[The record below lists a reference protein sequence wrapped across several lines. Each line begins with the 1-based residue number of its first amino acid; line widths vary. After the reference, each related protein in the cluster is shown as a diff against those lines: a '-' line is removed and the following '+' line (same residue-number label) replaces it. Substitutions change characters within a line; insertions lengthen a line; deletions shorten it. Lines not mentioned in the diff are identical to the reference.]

1 MSAPGGMRRL
11 IALMLAATL
20 MLLPLSAQAGLTARF
35 IDVGQGDSCLITCDG
50 ESMLVDGGTAD
61 SSSKLV
67 ALLGELGIDSLRYMI
82 NTHPHDDHVGGLC
95 GPLSVVGVDAVYAN
109 TTDYDLNRFAVFKR
123 IAADKGL
130 AIGTLAAGD
139 ELRLGGA
146 SISVLAPISALED
159 MNDNSLVLMV
169 RYGATLLL
177 LMGDAGA
184 AEEQAL
190 MEAGAE
196 LDADLIKVGHHGAGS
211 SSGAEFLEQVSPAW
225 AVISVGADNDFGH
238 PHADTLARLYA
249 AGARVL
255 RTDESGTIP
264 VQSDGRTLEVT
275 TERAAGTAA
284 AEDYYI
290 GNVRTHKFHRPDC
303 GTLPAEKN
311 RVTLDTREQALSEGY
326 SPCGNCRP

>member
-1 MSAPGGMRRL
+1 MRRL

-95 GPLSVVGVDAVYAN
+95 GPLSAVGVDAVYAN
-109 TTDYDLNRFAVFKR
+109 TTDYDLNRFAVFRR
-123 IAADKGL
+123 ITADKGL
-130 AIGTLAAGD
+130 AIETLAAGD

-146 SISVLAPISALED
+146 SISVLAPISALDD

-169 RYGATLLL
+169 RYGATSLL

-196 LDADLIKVGHHGAGS
+196 LDADIIKVGHHGAGS
-211 SSGAEFLEQVSPAW
+211 SSGAEFLEQVSPSW
-225 AVISVGADNDFGH
+225 AVISVGADNDFAH
-238 PHADTLARLYA
+238 PHAVTLTRLCA

-255 RTDESGTIP
+255 RTDENGTIT

-275 TERAAGTAA
+275 AERDAVDAD
-284 AEDYYI
+284 EEEYYI
-290 GNVRTHKFHRPDC
+290 GNVKSLKFHRPDC

-311 RVTLDTREQALSEGY
+311 RVILDTREQALSEGY

>member
-1 MSAPGGMRRL
+1 MSAPGVRRL
-11 IALMLAATL
+11 MALLLAAAL
-20 MLLPLSAQAGLTARF
+20 LLLPLSAQAELTARF

-123 IAADKGL
+123 IAAERGL
-130 AIGTLAAGD
+130 AIGTLAEGD

-146 SISVLAPISALED
+146 GISVLAPIGALED

-169 RYGATLLL
+169 RYGATSLL

-238 PHADTLARLYA
+238 PHADALTRLYA

-255 RTDESGTIP
+255 RTDENGTIT

-275 TERAAGTAA
+275 TERAAGTADT
-284 AEDYYI
+284 EDYYI